1 MPECPE
7 IANLA
12 KQLHNILP
20 GKTISKV
27 ENHQEKSLNMTLEDL
42 QKELISNEIVSVDA
56 KGKWLRVSMQNGDYL
71 ALNLGMGGE
80 IYYSLDHS
88 KVNTK
93 LTFSD
98 QSTLVISFWW
108 FGHVDY
114 VKKDQHHTID
124 ELGYDLINEE
134 TAIEDFVDFLQTQ
147 RGRIKNVLL
156 DQRKIA
162 GIGNY
167 YIHDILFDAR
177 IHPQSTTKDLPH
189 KRMKEL
195 YQAIKRT
202 FEEAISC
209 RGSFYEQDIYGKKG
223 TYKANK
229 VAYKEGEPC
238 PECQTN
244 IIKMK
249 TGSTTSYLCPS
260 CQKSA

>member
-7 IANLA
+7 IASLA
-12 KQLHNILP
+12 KQLDKVLP

-27 ENHQEKSLNMTLEDL
+27 ENHQEKSLNMTLKDL
-42 QKELISNEIVSVDA
+42 RKQLISNEIVDVNS
-56 KGKWLRVSMQNGDYL
+56 KGKWLRVSMENGDYL

-80 IYYSLDHS
+80 IYYALDHP

-93 LTFSD
+93 LTFKD
-98 QSTLVISFWW
+98 QSTLIISFWW
-108 FGHVDY
+108 FGHIDY

-124 ELGYDLINEE
+124 ELGYDLIKEDV
-134 TAIEDFVDFLQTQ
+134 TFEDFYQFLQTQ

-177 IHPQSTTKDLPH
+177 IHPLSKARDLKH
-189 KRMKEL
+189 SDVKKL
-195 YQAIKRT
+195 YQVIKRT

-223 TYKANK
+223 TYKADK
-229 VAYKEGEPC
+229 IAYKEGETC
-238 PECQTN
+238 PNCQTN

-260 CQKSA
+260 CQKLA